1 MAETHRWVRARAG
14 KAAEGED
21 GWGTHAAPSI
31 PPTPHRPSSSHT
43 FVCPVGGPRPRPR
56 HLPCALVQDF
66 EPRIH
71 LADADFAALTAGGS
85 LCDAEGALGPGEF
98 DAAMRRQATCTRCA
112 CSGRCCNTLVPPAPA
127 ANPRQSVACIYLPSP
142 PVRCLQAYF
151 LHFFSTV
158 SSSLHPTLPLL
169 FLRALFCA
177 LPD

>member
-1 MAETHRWVRARAG
+1 MGASESRQGGRKGGWVGDPFLRAHARPSVIEPHLRVSSRWPTPTPPPPPLRARPGLRAAHPPGRRRLRGPDGRGFPLRLRGRTGARRVRRGDAPAG
-14 KAAEGED
+14 D
-21 GWGTHAAPSI
+21 LHALRLL
-31 PPTPHRPSSSHT
+31 RPLL
-43 FVCPVGGPRPRPR
+43 
-56 HLPCALVQDF
+56 HL
-66 EPRIH
+66 
-71 LADADFAALTAGGS
+71 
-85 LCDAEGALGPGEF
+85 
-98 DAAMRRQATCTRCA
+98 
-112 CSGRCCNTLVPPAPA
+112 LVPPAPA

>member
-1 MAETHRWVRARAG
+1 MGASESRQGGRRGGWVGYPCCPFHPAHTPPSVIEPHVCVSCRWPTPTPPPPPVRARPGLRAAHPPGRRRLRGPDGRGFPLRLRGRPGARRVRRGDAPAG
-14 KAAEGED
+14 D
-21 GWGTHAAPSI
+21 LHTLRLLLPL
-31 PPTPHRPSSSHT
+31 PP
-43 FVCPVGGPRPRPR
+43 
-56 HLPCALVQDF
+56 
-66 EPRIH
+66 
-71 LADADFAALTAGGS
+71 
-85 LCDAEGALGPGEF
+85 
-98 DAAMRRQATCTRCA
+98 
-112 CSGRCCNTLVPPAPA
+112 LVPPAPA